1 MIKDIKPH
9 SIIYFTINSMNSTNH
24 VDVSVLLNPF
34 YDIYLIYIY
43 IYILFY
49 FYFFCKKIKKTKKKL
64 NG

>member
-43 IYILFY
+43 IYINFY
-49 FYFFCKKIKKTKKKL
+49 L
-64 NG
+64 ESW